1 LADLGTVSL
10 RGLAGYTAEN
20 GGDDMPKAPTGRP
33 AKNDNVAKPGRGRP
47 KGSPNK
53 STAILKDAILMAVE
67 CAGNKL
73 KPGSGLVGYLEYQAI
88 ENPVAMLGLIGKV
101 LPLQLVASI
110 TTTAIVSDKVLT
122 PDEWAAQWAMHMVDD
137 ESVIEHVN

>member
-1 LADLGTVSL
+1 MV
-10 RGLAGYTAEN
+10 
-20 GGDDMPKAPTGRP
+20 DMMAKVPTGKP
-33 AKNDNVAKPGRGRP
+33 AKNNNVAKPGRGRP

-67 CAGNKL
+67 CAGDEL
-73 KPGSGLVGYLEYQAI
+73 KPGSGLVGYLQYQAI

-101 LPLQLVASI
+101 LPLQVVASI
-110 TTTAIVSDKVLT
+110 KTTAIVSDKVLT
-122 PDEWAAQWAMHMVDD
+122 PDEWAAQWATHMADD

>member
-1 LADLGTVSL
+1 MAKV
-10 RGLAGYTAEN
+10 
-20 GGDDMPKAPTGRP
+20 PTGKP
-33 AKNDNVAKPGRGRP
+33 AKNNNVAKPGRGRP

-67 CAGNKL
+67 CAGDEL
-73 KPGSGLVGYLEYQAI
+73 KPGSGLVGYLQHQAI

-101 LPLQLVASI
+101 LPLQVVASI
-110 TTTAIVSDKVLT
+110 KTTAIVSDKVLT
-122 PDEWAAQWAMHMVDD
+122 PDEWAAQWATHMADD